1 MTLLKLLFVLLIL
14 LPIAFFMM
22 YILDNLLKDAKRAK
36 SNTIDIHDAQ
46 DAKRRARNKKKREA
60 LLRSVKE
67 SAKRREEQP
76 AEKKPAK
83 KKKWRTA
90 KNGRE
95 PQRAKRSSAPQDRP
109 SQSGSAGRSRPSA
122 PPVSPPLQDNS
133 RAYIEEY
140 KRRRE
145 ELENRSRQAGKRN
158 TLDEFDLMYGT
169 GEQKNRKKS
178 YTKTKSKTA
187 AKRKR
192 KK

>member
-60 LLRSVKE
+60 LLRSVKK

-76 AEKKPAK
+76 AVKKPAK
-83 KKKWRTA
+83 TKKRRTA
-90 KNGRE
+90 KDGRE
-95 PQRAKRSSAPQDRP
+95 PQRAKRSSAQQNRP

-122 PPVSPPLQDNS
+122 PPVRRAPSTNPRWTILARPMMPLITCGSLISSSLLLICVLFPCCWIINTISPAVRIS
-133 RAYIEEY
+133 
-140 KRRRE
+140 
-145 ELENRSRQAGKRN
+145 
-158 TLDEFDLMYGT
+158 
-169 GEQKNRKKS
+169 
-178 YTKTKSKTA
+178 
-187 AKRKR
+187 
-192 KK
+192 